1 MAKYTFCAGSHLK
14 VPAEVAAPVLEGL
27 ANENR
32 LTAANLVDVSRPEDA
47 PLHPEF
53 EWRDDVAAERWRE
66 EQARQIIRCIRVVS
80 EEDPDQAPVRM
91 YVHPVLESPNYEPL
105 HLVLQDQDK
114 RSSLLK
120 AALRD
125 MVSFKAKYKELQ
137 ELAKVMDAVDQ
148 TLPMLE
154 AMQ

>member
-14 VPAEVAAPVLEGL
+14 VSAEVAAPVLEGL

-80 EEDPDQAPVRM
+80 EDEPEKPPVRM

-105 HLVLQDQDK
+105 HMVLQDQDK

-125 MVSFKAKYKELQ
+125 MVAFKAKYKELH

-148 TLPMLE
+148 SIPILE
-154 AMQ
+154 GMQ

>member
-1 MAKYTFCAGSHLK
+1 MK
-14 VPAEVAAPVLEGL
+14 VSAEVAAPVLEGL

-80 EEDPDQAPVRM
+80 EEDDVM
-91 YVHPVLESPNYEPL
+91 LSESGGVMSRVPASDINVYKRDVQGVIIMRIEEGNK
-105 HLVLQDQDK
+105 LVGME
-114 RSSLLK
+114 RV
-120 AALRD
+120 AAEEE
-125 MVSFKAKYKELQ
+125 S
-137 ELAKVMDAVDQ
+137 VD
-148 TLPMLE
+148 
-154 AMQ
+154 